1 MISHCRG
8 SSLYVCQPG
17 CEKNLTVWFYYILY
31 TEDIIGLYTC
41 IDQATYTNI
50 WWVVWMIVAC
60 FWECFMKSL
69 LIKCIM
75 CTQNTK
81 CYFLLGSTTAVG
93 FISIIIITHL
103 PVMHGHW
110 SACCGCF
117 LSITKKFNIISLLL
131 HDFFV
136 LSVLLFLKLST
147 LSSCAT
153 DCQPGRTSTD
163 VLISSVAK

>member
-1 MISHCRG
+1 MH
-8 SSLYVCQPG
+8 
-17 CEKNLTVWFYYILY
+17 
-31 TEDIIGLYTC
+31 
-41 IDQATYTNI
+41 
-50 WWVVWMIVAC
+50 VV
-60 FWECFMKSL
+60 
-69 LIKCIM
+69 
-75 CTQNTK
+75 
-81 CYFLLGSTTAVG
+81 
-93 FISIIIITHL
+93 
-103 PVMHGHW
+103 
-110 SACCGCF
+110 